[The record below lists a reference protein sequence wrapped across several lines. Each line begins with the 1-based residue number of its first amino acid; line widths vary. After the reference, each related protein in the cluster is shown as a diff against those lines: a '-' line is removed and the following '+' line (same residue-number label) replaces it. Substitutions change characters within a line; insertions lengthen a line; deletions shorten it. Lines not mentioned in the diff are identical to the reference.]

1 MVELSLA
8 KSFRDALMICIKQS
22 HVKRTNNELALLCGM
37 NPSQFHKCIY
47 GDFHLPLAKVPL
59 VENACGNTAMTQW
72 FAMQHDA
79 TLECEG
85 PEAKLSEL
93 NAQLA
98 KVAA

>member
-22 HVKRTNNELALLCGM
+22 HVKRTNNELALLCGI

-47 GDFHLPLAKVPL
+47 GDFHLPLAKIPVI
-59 VENACGNTAMTQW
+59 ENACGNTAITQW
-72 FAMQHDA
+72 LALQHDA
-79 TLECEG
+79 TIEFEG
-85 PEAKLSEL
+85 PEKVIAEL
-93 NAQLA
+93 RAQLA